1 MEFIFDFFSKFFRP
15 EKESEIQ
22 KDLASYG
29 ATPLATNLGQVGTN
43 CATDFA
49 WVWQSTNANKHDT
62 FAYVA
67 ASPDKSY
74 VIAAGVREGA
84 TTTDFERW
92 LVKLD
97 ATTGALIW
105 EIILSG
111 DAMSGPRAGYESIA
125 FTADG
130 GFIAGG
136 FTNYEGDFPSFKSGG
151 QIDSGNPIFQKFS
164 AATAAAAEA
173 FTTMPTPE
181 WTYKCGDT
189 SLGAVNCPATVQAAV
204 NTMRVFTD
212 AGVEK
217 VAATFRPSLVVVVDA
232 ATGAELAFQDVP
244 AVTDMNDKYQDLEVE
259 IGADGAVTGYVIGGL
274 SAGKDTTTPGCS
286 ASANGF
292 CSSWLGVSLKLSPDL
307 STTLWR
313 TTFGDFTGGVGDYAP
328 GGVPVTP
335 AGTSVVYT
343 ECFGMAAIPT
353 GYVLSCGQGI
363 EGCPA
368 QSDWD
373 ASVDAA
379 CATDPRRDWRG
390 LAIAINGQTGAID
403 WYNLANWG
411 PGEPNEPTSSSAYEW
426 VSFDPSDPTTLVF
439 FSDEAFGF
447 GFSTYDTT
455 QLITPAA

>member
-1 MEFIFDFFSKFFRP
+1 
-15 EKESEIQ
+15 
-22 KDLASYG
+22 
-29 ATPLATNLGQVGTN
+29 
-43 CATDFA
+43 
-49 WVWQSTNANKHDT
+49 
-62 FAYVA
+62 
-67 ASPDKSY
+67 
-74 VIAAGVREGA
+74 
-84 TTTDFERW
+84 
-92 LVKLD
+92 
-97 ATTGALIW
+97 
-105 EIILSG
+105 
-111 DAMSGPRAGYESIA
+111 MSGPRAGYESIA

-164 AATAAAAEA
+164 SATAAAAEA

-189 SLGAVNCPATVQAAV
+189 SLAAVNCPATVQAAV

-307 STTLWR
+307 STTL
-313 TTFGDFTGGVGDYAP
+313 
-328 GGVPVTP
+328 
-335 AGTSVVYT
+335 
-343 ECFGMAAIPT
+343 
-353 GYVLSCGQGI
+353 
-363 EGCPA
+363 
-368 QSDWD
+368 
-373 ASVDAA
+373 
-379 CATDPRRDWRG
+379 
-390 LAIAINGQTGAID
+390 
-403 WYNLANWG
+403 
-411 PGEPNEPTSSSAYEW
+411 
-426 VSFDPSDPTTLVF
+426 
-439 FSDEAFGF
+439 
-447 GFSTYDTT
+447 
-455 QLITPAA
+455 